1 MLNKYNHVS
10 FDIETLDT
18 TPTSVVL
25 SIGAA
30 KFNLEDDETY
40 DEIRDDK
47 DRTFYA
53 ALKVQPQIE
62 LGRTINVEKPNGV
75 LGTLQWWMTQ
85 SKDAQKVFFENKYE
99 VEQGLG
105 DLTRFCQGTKYAW
118 GNGNMFDNIIIRS
131 LYESF
136 EMTYP
141 YNYSR
146 DLDLRTLKIAAG
158 SPKIQIHTE
167 ANTNVKH
174 NALDDAVFQAILAQQ
189 FWKSIYG
196 E

>member
-1 MLNKYNHVS
+1 MPNKYNHVS

-18 TPTSVVL
+18 TSTAVVL
-25 SIGAA
+25 SIGIA
-30 KFNLEDDETY
+30 KFNLEDDEMY
-40 DEIRDDK
+40 DEIHDDK
-47 DRTFYA
+47 DRTFYI

-62 LGRTINVEKPNGV
+62 LGRTINVEKPNGE

-99 VEQGLG
+99 VEQGLN
-105 DLTRFCQGTKYAW
+105 DLTEFCQDTNYAW

-136 EMTYP
+136 NMIYP
-141 YNYSR
+141 YHYTR

-158 SPKIQIHTE
+158 NPKISVSTSENI
-167 ANTNVKH
+167 KH
-174 NALDDAVFQAILAQQ
+174 NALDDAVFQAILIQQ
-189 FWKSIYG
+189 FWKELHG
-196 E
+196 ES